1 MGKMKLKRFLA
12 MFSATLVFTATVNP
26 VLAADNAQGGKVSK
40 DNSRAAVIMDYGS
53 TYGSAPYSG
62 GFYRIQ
68 SYGKSYSDVRNDVI
82 TTTNYLIVDG
92 YQQDSKTKT
101 EYNVSTSQT
110 GKTSCVISNY
120 GSAYTYSTHF
130 FKLKGYKDHVL
141 NTSRSL

>member
-1 MGKMKLKRFLA
+1 MVQLL
-12 MFSATLVFTATVNP
+12 TVE
-26 VLAADNAQGGKVSK
+26 D
-40 DNSRAAVIMDYGS
+40 
-53 TYGSAPYSG
+53 
-62 GFYRIQ
+62 
-68 SYGKSYSDVRNDVI
+68 DVI